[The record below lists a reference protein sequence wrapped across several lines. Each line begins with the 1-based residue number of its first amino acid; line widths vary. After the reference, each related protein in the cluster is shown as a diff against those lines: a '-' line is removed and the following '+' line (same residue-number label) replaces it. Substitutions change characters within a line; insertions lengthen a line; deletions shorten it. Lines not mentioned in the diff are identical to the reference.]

1 MHWAVGKDEELGDCG
16 SAAAMGQAW
25 NPCGA
30 FAQTQTP
37 MFLPR
42 GLPNVIVKGPAHR

>member
-30 FAQTQTP
+30 FAHTQTP

-42 GLPNVIVKGPAHR
+42 GLPNVIVKGTAHR